1 MPILLVVLSLYIV
14 VCAMSQ
20 ENFFLS
26 GRSFVCPNTVHTYS
40 NMCSAYESLTILV
53 NHSAQI
59 LRIYRS
65 PANYL
70 RSGHGE
76 HTVNY
81 ISNHTFQKN
90 DLTVLQHTPS
100 KLRNMTIAFT
110 HMQIPQYELHN
121 AEQTLL
127 RSRRECVIRRSK
139 LAAQSV

>member
-1 MPILLVVLSLYIV
+1 MLILSVVLFLYIV

-26 GRSFVCPNTVHTYS
+26 GCSFVCRNTVHTYS
-40 NMCSAYESLTILV
+40 NMCSAYESLTVLV

-65 PANYL
+65 PKKLSKKWPRGTYCQL
-70 RSGHGE
+70 
-76 HTVNY
+76 Y
-81 ISNHTFQKN
+81 FQPHLPKN
-90 DLTVLQHTPS
+90 DLTVLQHTPF

-127 RSRRECVIRRSK
+127 RSWRECVIRRSK